1 MENKD
6 IRRLNL
12 LTLMDKY
19 QREEGLNKAQFAE
32 KCGTSAS
39 TLSQI
44 TGENSV
50 RNLGDNLA
58 RKIEASLGLKAG
70 WLDSIQDEYVAA
82 GDNVSYVGPHVPGRK
97 YPLLSLVSAG
107 AWTEATEAYS
117 LKDID
122 EWYESDAKVEG
133 DAFWLR
139 VEGDSMTAPIG
150 LSIPEDTL
158 VLFDTGREPRNG
170 SLVIAKLTDTNE
182 VTFKKLIVD
191 GGLRYLRGLNPA
203 WPLMP
208 INGNCKIIGVAIE
221 TKMRLI

>member
-12 LTLMDKY
+12 LWLMDKY

-32 KCGTSAS
+32 RCGTSAS

-58 RKIEASLGLKAG
+58 RKIEEALKLNAG
-70 WLDSIQDEYVAA
+70 WLDSLHADNAVERS
-82 GDNVSYVGPHVPGRK
+82 NVSYVGPHVHGNK
-97 YPLLSLVSAG
+97 YPLISLVSAG
-107 AWTEATEAYS
+107 AWSEANEPYA

-122 EWYESDAKVEG
+122 EWYESDAKIQGE
-133 DAFWLR
+133 AFWLR
-139 VEGDSMTAPIG
+139 VEGDSMTAPTG
-150 LSIPEDTL
+150 LSIPENTL
-158 VLFDTGREPRNG
+158 VLFDTGRDAVNG
-170 SLVIAKLTDTNE
+170 SLVIAKLTDVNE
-182 VTFKKLIVD
+182 ATFKKLIID
-191 GGLRYLRGLNPA
+191 GGQRFLRGLNPA